1 MTTSIKI
8 IIGLAGL
15 LLSSHVNAQI
25 YLKPV
30 DLSGPVLLVPEP
42 GYGVALPNATAAELK
57 AAMVW
62 NMRSG
67 LNVAALQC
75 GFEPALRTLE
85 NYNALLTNHRD
96 ELQATFTTLSGYFR
110 RTSKTVKAGQ
120 NALDVYGTRTYSAFS
135 AVSGQLN
142 FCTAAGRVST
152 SAMFAPRGQLA
163 TVAQE
168 RIRELYNGV
177 KSRAGEQQ
185 FGRAVVN
192 GTLLFPNFDQRCW
205 KKSKYLSAC
214 GMRPF
219 F

>member
-1 MTTSIKI
+1 MTRKVKL
-8 IIGLAGL
+8 LAGL
-15 LLSSHVNAQI
+15 MGVMLSTQAHSQI

-30 DLSGPVLLVPEP
+30 DLSGPVLLAPEP
-42 GYGVALPNATAAELK
+42 GYGVALPNATIAEQK

-62 NMRSG
+62 NLRSG

-85 NYNALLTNHRD
+85 NYNALLTNHKD
-96 ELQATFTTLSGYFR
+96 ELQASFNALSAYFK
-110 RTSKTVKAGQ
+110 RTNKTVKAWQ

-142 FCTAAGRVST
+142 FCTAAGRVSN
-152 SAMFAPRGQLA
+152 SALFAPRGKLA
-163 TVAQE
+163 TTAQE

-177 KSRAGEQQ
+177 KSKAGEQQ

-192 GTLLFPNFDQRCW
+192 ATPLYPSLDSRCW
-205 KKSKYLSAC
+205 KKSKYVSSC